1 MGFLNTANDMADN
14 SMKLLSDVLDSK
26 FTTYLQGN
34 GTPTLV
40 TYYNIDDT
48 LSTVDMGTYTVD
60 EVLGGDSPLRYNRIE
75 NFPVFGLNDILP
87 SIEMIEGNLMDMSL
101 DKEVIILPNT
111 IKPTPLDILIY
122 RFNNGSTVTFK
133 VTEFELSSIKNNS
146 YYKLSLSLKDINDN
160 DTVNKVES
168 QTVKGFTAR
177 LETIGTQDNCIIEDK
192 IYDEIT
198 TIESTIKYIIE
209 EYTTLFYDKRY
220 NCLLLRNSKFSGYPI
235 YDPYLTTFVIKNNIL
250 DNYSDYIVLCNYDNR
265 PEIDK
270 IYKLSMY
277 RYLELRN
284 IAHMELMVVAPTSF
298 SNLDSNPFYY
308 YGEES
313 VFTIDLMKKCDCGT
327 PIYGNQELIESII
340 YNKIPDKKSL
350 PSRQSQDVMVDKE
363 KPPILYEREPL
374 NKVDIFDN
382 SELRTNFDRPD
393 NAKEYPEPVHVDVHY
408 LMSPQ
413 DIENIFD
420 NMDNDKYADDIN
432 MSESTSYNINTP
444 NYDEVVPVL
453 PTKDN
458 NINDLS
464 KWNSKY
470 DDKVLSNEDLDDIYD
485 ESMDDEYDKINIPEP
500 PVDNNEHPESVILS
514 PYYLNFIKDYFLHE
528 SLYELFSVEDIHN
541 LNIMEIN
548 YNETDFIHI
557 PMLIYVLRKYLEY
570 LVNNK

>member
-48 LSTVDMGTYTVD
+48 MSTVDMGTYTVD
-60 EVLGGDSPLRYNRIE
+60 EILGGESPLRYNRIE
-75 NFPVFGLNDILP
+75 NFPVFGLNEILP
-87 SIEMIEGNLMDMSL
+87 SIEMIEGNLMDMSV

-122 RFNNGSTVTFK
+122 RFNNGSTITFN

-146 YYKLSLSLKDINDN
+146 YYKLSLSLKDINDT
-160 DTVNKVES
+160 DTVDKVEA

-177 LETIGTQDNCIIEDK
+177 LENAGTQDKCIIEDK
-192 IYDEIT
+192 IYDEISN
-198 TIESTIKYIIE
+198 IESTIKYIIE
-209 EYTTLFYDKRY
+209 EYTTLFYDNRY
-220 NCLLLRNSKFSGYPI
+220 NCVLLRNSKFSGYPI
-235 YDPYLTTFVIKNNIL
+235 YDPYLTTFIIRNDIL
-250 DNYSDYIVLCNYDNR
+250 DSSSDYIVLCNFDNR

-284 IAHMELMVVAPTSF
+284 SAHMELMVVAPASF
-298 SNLDSNPFYY
+298 RNLDSNPFYY

-340 YNKIPDKKSL
+340 YHHLPDKKPL
-350 PSRQSQDVMVDKE
+350 PSRPLPDTMVDTE
-363 KPPILYEREPL
+363 KPPILYEREPI

-382 SELRTNFDRPD
+382 SDLRINFDKPD
-393 NAKEYPEPVHVDVHY
+393 NAKEYSNPVHIHVHK

-420 NMDNDKYADDIN
+420 NA
-432 MSESTSYNINTP
+432 
-444 NYDEVVPVL
+444 
-453 PTKDN
+453 DN
-458 NINDLS
+458 NSS

-485 ESMDDEYDKINIPEP
+485 ETLDDEYDQINIPEP
-500 PVDNNEHPESVILS
+500 PVEDNENHEPVILS

-541 LNIMEIN
+541 LNIMNIN

-557 PMLIYVLRKYLEY
+557 PMLIYVLKKYKDY
-570 LVNNK
+570 LMNNK